1 MNDDFDID
9 IIHETM
15 KFNQLSQLYLELE
28 KYKTENNKLNKMI
41 KYYKHESLFYKR
53 YYDAIYF
60 LLLQRGDLCEFIKFV
75 IRVFKHHETVNAS

>member
-28 KYKTENNKLNKMI
+28 KYKTENTKLNKLI

-60 LLLQRGDLCEFIKFV
+60 LLLRRGDLCEFIKFV
-75 IRVFKHHETVNAS
+75 IRVFKHHDDGDMS

>member
-53 YYDAIYF
+53 YYDAICY
-60 LLLQRGDLCEFIKFV
+60 LILERGDLCEFMKFI
-75 IRVFKHHETVNAS
+75 IRAFQYREHSF

>member
-41 KYYKHESLFYKR
+41 KYYKHESLFYK
-53 YYDAIYF
+53 DIMM
-60 LLLQRGDLCEFIKFV
+60 QFI
-75 IRVFKHHETVNAS
+75 I

>member
-41 KYYKHESLFYKR
+41 KYYKHESLFYTR

-75 IRVFKHHETVNAS
+75 IRVFKHHETVKAS